1 MDDNDVTPDMG
12 AQNGQAQAAEPNP
25 NTHRMIQGRDM
36 TYVIPRSREGV
47 PLTEF
52 FGNAHMPD
60 DLHKAMVHKTE
71 NGYVLAP
78 RDPVAW
84 NQGHD
89 AKASEY
95 ASALKSQ
102 IEEKG
107 YYRKTMTLYAERLSK
122 ETGQPVDEMKAVIS
136 RNFQAETGKDPYT
149 YLQEQRQAQGLPT
162 QQSAPKQ
169 QQNRTWGR

>member
-1 MDDNDVTPDMG
+1 MAENNITPDTD
-12 AQNGQAQAAEPNP
+12 AQNGQAQATEPNP
-25 NTHRMIQGRDM
+25 TTHRMIQGRDM

-52 FGNAHMPD
+52 FGNAQLPD
-60 DLHKAMVHKTE
+60 DLHRAMVHKTE
-71 NGYVLAP
+71 NGFVLAP

-84 NQGHD
+84 NQDHD
-89 AKASEY
+89 AKAAEY

-107 YYRKTMTLYAERLSK
+107 YYRKTMALYAERLSK
-122 ETGQPVDEMKAVIS
+122 ETGQPLDEMKAVIS
-136 RNFQAETGKDPYT
+136 RNFQAETGKAPYS

-162 QQSAPKQ
+162 QQNAPKHK
-169 QQNRTWGR
+169 QNRTWGQ